1 MPKPVVSSNISRFC
15 LLSVALLR
23 SRRLL
28 IVHLGTSHLTVHAFD
43 LSDGDAG
50 TRPVVVD
57 SVVPAEQIRD
67 DRERNKHV

>member
-1 MPKPVVSSNISRFC
+1 MPKPVVSSDISRFC

-23 SRRLL
+23 SRGLL
-28 IVHLGTSHLTVHAFD
+28 IVHLGTSHLTIHAFD

-57 SVVPAEQIRD
+57 SVVPA
-67 DRERNKHV
+67 

>member
-1 MPKPVVSSNISRFC
+1 MPKPVASSNISRFC

-28 IVHLGTSHLTVHAFD
+28 VVHLRTSHLTIHAFD

-50 TRPVVVD
+50 TRPVIVD
-57 SVVPAEQIRD
+57 SVIPAEQIRD
-67 DRERNKHV
+67 DP